1 VKRKPKKLS
10 PEALG
15 KVADVFKAFS
25 EPTRLPLIQELK
37 AGPQSVLEL
46 VDALETS
53 QANVSKQLRLLYEA
67 QILKKSKEGT
77 MVFYCIDDD
86 IVFPLCK
93 LACEKLNQQHRRRH
107 EDYSIKAQ
115 SELGFFVP
123 SSKSTTSCTLSL
135 P

>member
-1 VKRKPKKLS
+1 M
-10 PEALG
+10 
-15 KVADVFKAFS
+15 ADVFKAFS

-77 MVFYCIDDD
+77 IVFYCIDDD

-93 LACEKLNQQHRRRH
+93 LVCEKLNQQHRLRH

-115 SELGFFVP
+115 SVLGFFVP
-123 SSKSTTSCTLSL
+123 SSKSTTS
-135 P
+135 